1 MSLRLDTAAAAA
13 LLADTDR
20 IHILTHA
27 SPDGDTL
34 GSGFALCRALRQ
46 LGKQA
51 QVLCPDPIP
60 AKFQYMTVEEQTFEP
75 AFYCSVDVASPH
87 LLGRYE
93 PLAEQVELAIDHHA
107 NRTDFG
113 KRLLL
118 TDYGAAAMLVFEL
131 LQVMHV
137 TVDADMAAC
146 LYTGLSTDTGCFKYT
161 NTSPLTLRMAAD
173 LIELGAPAGM
183 INREM
188 FDTKSRARLALERE
202 ALGSLQF
209 AFHDRCAVMALP
221 LSVQQAVGAD
231 EGDMDGIAPLPRQI
245 EGVWVGITLREK
257 ERGTYKVSVRTD
269 EHIDAAA
276 VCSRLGGG
284 GHARAAGCTV
294 TASLEEATAQLLE
307 MVAAVLPEIAL

>member
-1 MSLRLDTAAAAA
+1 MSQRLDTSAAAAM
-13 LLADTDR
+13 LANADR

-34 GSGFALCRALRQ
+34 GSGFALCRGLRQ

-51 QVLCPDPIP
+51 QVLCSDAIP
-60 AKFQYMTVEEQTFEP
+60 AKFQYLTVEPQAFEP

-93 PLAEQVELAIDHHA
+93 PLAEKVVLAIDHHA

-113 KRLLL
+113 ENLLL
-118 TDYGAAAMLVFEL
+118 KDYGAAAMLIFEL
-131 LQVMHV
+131 LQEMSV
-137 TVDADMAAC
+137 TVDADIAAC

-161 NTSPLTLRMAAD
+161 NTSPLTHRMAAQ
-173 LIELGAPAGM
+173 LMELGAPAGV

-202 ALGSLQF
+202 ALASIQF
-209 AFHDRCAVMALP
+209 AFGDRCAVMALP

-257 ERGTYKVSVRTD
+257 ESGTYKVSVRTD

-276 VCSRLGGG
+276 VCARLGGG
-284 GHARAAGCTV
+284 GHARAAGCTI
-294 TASLEEATAQLLE
+294 TASLEEATAQLLDA
-307 MVAAVLPEIAL
+307 VAAVLPEIAL